1 MVGSLGGNY
10 RDIVSKPRRFSG
22 TGPDSRHAFE
32 DASPNASAARHA
44 TVYGNE
50 LDSTRLQREAVVR
63 VGSGFDLH
71 RLAVGRRLVLG
82 GVELP
87 WDMGLQG
94 HSDADVICH
103 ALIDALCGAAG
114 IGDIG
119 TLFPDD
125 DPRYRDARSL
135 DLLREVTDH
144 CRRARWLVENAD
156 VTLLAQVPRLAPYR
170 EEIRNNLAGALGID
184 PAAVGLKAT
193 TTDHVGAI
201 GQGEALAAQAVVLL
215 KAMP

>member
-1 MVGSLGGNY
+1 M
-10 RDIVSKPRRFSG
+10 
-22 TGPDSRHAFE
+22 
-32 DASPNASAARHA
+32 
-44 TVYGNE
+44 
-50 LDSTRLQREAVVR
+50 R
-63 VGSGFDLH
+63 VGTGFDLH
-71 RLAVGRRLVLG
+71 RLVVGRRLVLG
-82 GVELP
+82 GVEFP

-94 HSDADVICH
+94 HSDADVVCH

-119 TLFPDD
+119 TLFPDE
-125 DPRYRDARSL
+125 DPKYRDARSL

-144 CRRARWLVENAD
+144 CRRARWAVENVD

-170 EEIRNNLAGALGID
+170 EQIRNNLADALGVD

-201 GQGEALAAQAVVLL
+201 GRGEALAAQAVVLL
-215 KAMP
+215 KEMA

>member
-1 MVGSLGGNY
+1 
-10 RDIVSKPRRFSG
+10 
-22 TGPDSRHAFE
+22 
-32 DASPNASAARHA
+32 
-44 TVYGNE
+44 
-50 LDSTRLQREAVVR
+50 VR
-63 VGSGFDLH
+63 VGTGFDLH
-71 RLAVGRRLVLG
+71 RLVVGRRLVLG
-82 GVELP
+82 GVEFP

-94 HSDADVICH
+94 HSDADVVCH

-119 TLFPDD
+119 TLFPDE
-125 DPRYRDARSL
+125 DPKYRDARSL

-144 CRRARWLVENAD
+144 CRRARWAVENVD

-170 EEIRNNLAGALGID
+170 EQIRNNLADALGVD

-201 GQGEALAAQAVVLL
+201 GRGEALAAQAVVLL
-215 KAMP
+215 KEMA

>member
-1 MVGSLGGNY
+1 M
-10 RDIVSKPRRFSG
+10 
-22 TGPDSRHAFE
+22 
-32 DASPNASAARHA
+32 
-44 TVYGNE
+44 
-50 LDSTRLQREAVVR
+50 R

-71 RLAVGRRLVLG
+71 RLEVGRPLILG

-87 WDMGLQG
+87 WDLGLLG

-114 IGDIG
+114 LGDIG
-119 TLFPDD
+119 TLFPDTD
-125 DPRYRDARSL
+125 LRYKDARSL

-156 VTLLAQVPRLAPYR
+156 VTLLAQAPKLAPYR
-170 EEIRNNLAGALGID
+170 EAIRANLAGALGVD
-184 PAAVGLKAT
+184 PAAVGIKAT

-201 GQGEALAAQAVVLL
+201 GRGEALAAQAVVLL
-215 KAMP
+215 REMP

>member
-1 MVGSLGGNY
+1 
-10 RDIVSKPRRFSG
+10 
-22 TGPDSRHAFE
+22 
-32 DASPNASAARHA
+32 
-44 TVYGNE
+44 
-50 LDSTRLQREAVVR
+50 VR
-63 VGSGFDLH
+63 VGTGFDLH
-71 RLAVGRRLVLG
+71 RFVVGRRLVLG

-125 DPRYRDARSL
+125 DPKYKDARSL

-144 CRRARWLVENAD
+144 CRRAKWAVENVD

-170 EEIRNNLAGALGID
+170 EQIRNNLADALGVD

-201 GQGEALAAQAVVLL
+201 GRGEALAAQTVALL
-215 KAMP
+215 REIP